1 MLRFAT
7 LSAALLTVSSTFASP
22 TSPEEVHLG
31 KRCVA
36 TIKSPSDVTS
46 SNLACT
52 TINIESFTMTAGVTL
67 ALTGLANGTTV
78 NLLGDVTFG
87 VKHWAGPLMTIG
99 TKSPNSI
106 LTFNGNGYTLDGQGQ
121 QYWDGKG
128 ANGGVTKP
136 NPMIRI
142 TKGGGLF
149 QDVTILNSP
158 THALS
163 VSPSAAMTV
172 TGVDVDNSAGD
183 SLGHNTD
190 CFNVGGSDI
199 TITGN
204 TCKNQDDC
212 VGILYGSNITFSNNT
227 CSGGSKS
234 PGHGVSIGS
243 VASGKVVSDVTISG
257 NTITS
262 SVNGLRIK
270 TVYGATSASVTNVV
284 YSNNIASGISQ
295 YGVVIEQDYE
305 NGGPTGTPSSGVT
318 LGPVV
323 FSEGNEIS
331 VTSKGQKVYVLC
343 GAKCTGSWDWSGLTI
358 TGGSSGSCNYNK
370 IDGYGM

>member
-7 LSAALLTVSSTFASP
+7 LSVALLTVSTAFASP
-22 TSPEEVHLG
+22 ASPEEVHLD

-52 TINIESFTMTAGVTL
+52 TINIESFNMTAGVTL
-67 ALTGLANGTTV
+67 ALTGLQNGTTV
-78 NLLGDVTFG
+78 NLLGEVTFG

-106 LTFNGNGYTLDGQGQ
+106 FTFNGNGNILNGQGQ
-121 QYWDGKG
+121 KYWDGQG

-136 NPMIRI
+136 NPMLRI

-149 QDVTILNSP
+149 HDVTILNSP

-163 VSPSAAMTV
+163 VSGSAATTV
-172 TGVDVDNSAGD
+172 TEVTIDNSAGD
-183 SLGHNTD
+183 ALGHNTD
-190 CFNVGGSDI
+190 CFNVGASDA

-204 TCKNQDDC
+204 TCMNQDDC
-212 VGILYGSNITFSNNT
+212 VGILYGSNIIFSNNT
-227 CSGGSKS
+227 CHG
-234 PGHGVSIGS
+234 GHGVSIGS
-243 VASGKVVSDVTISG
+243 VASGKVISDVTITD

-262 SVNGLRIK
+262 STNGLRIK

-284 YSNNIASGISQ
+284 YANNRASGISQ
-295 YGVVIEQDYE
+295 YGIVIEQDYE
-305 NGGPTGTPSSGVT
+305 NGSPTGTPTNGVT
-318 LGPVV
+318 LGPVM
-323 FSEGNEIS
+323 FREGNTIS
-331 VTSKGQKVYVLC
+331 VTSEAERIYVLC
-343 GAKCTGSWDWSGLTI
+343 GTKCAGIWDWSGLTVS
-358 TGGSSGSCNYNK
+358 GGKSGTCNYEN
-370 IDGYGM
+370 IDGYNL